1 MPFLEE
7 TADLSLLSRSGPNG
21 EQRDMT
27 RGNRD
32 ITNRFTGY
40 YSNIDYQIKSGIPEP
55 VSPDILYLDS
65 KDDYPPLF
73 NQNNLFTIKFE
84 GSRLNDIGEN
94 KFLDS
99 YYSQV
104 LSNDGLGIRND
115 NKSNTRNLGFS
126 GFLNPQIKKLNVGI
140 NIINALTGEEPTKNT
155 LPGFEV
161 APDREEPFI
170 VRKIGE
176 KWGREPRIPKPNLQ
190 GVIPALV
197 QIDRPAYKGGDVIDS
212 IFQTADDIGR
222 RIVGREPSVFLD
234 RYFADVRRINGATNA
249 LDFLIRGSRFV
260 QAQDTLQKRNPFKT
274 ATTTMYQISDE
285 NTATITTDDYIP
297 DKYSKYVPNNTLLS
311 SNLNTRAYNPLSL
324 FSIPGVMSINRS
336 SYIDIG
342 PIVSTGTIAD
352 FITQDVWGKIVAKG
366 TEVIKD
372 AATSIAKKWA
382 KGKAE
387 QLLEDNAPK
396 VNQLKEQAGTYK
408 KSAEKMVKDA
418 EKRAQKL
425 RDVAEYFDLI
435 PAQENAFASKATLA
449 KLGQNAFDDK
459 GRDKVNLIPYGK
471 DTYSK
476 GMEYG
481 TPLDELDW
489 IPFKFKDVRN
499 NKSMV
504 FRAILS
510 GISDT
515 FSPEYASERY
525 IGRPDPVYVYQG
537 TTREIGFT
545 FDVYPKSDSELV
557 TLWEKLNYLAG
568 QTYPHWSEQISGG
581 KGMISPFTELTI
593 GQMYTDTPGYI
604 SSLTYTVMDEGTY
617 ETVFA
622 KLPKYIQVAVTFQ
635 HIGKRLPS
643 ATQKHFELP
652 WVAEQQYLG
661 SGIRETFLDALAN
674 PENFTS
680 IGSRLN
686 LGGIQD
692 AYDISNKDRD
702 FTLSGGAPFN
712 PSSGKVPPA
721 FGKSRGLSSG
731 LNETDTALAGFG
743 GGLNRTFTLGYK

>member
-40 YSNIDYQIKSGIPEP
+40 YSNIDYQVKSGIPEP

-73 NQNNLFTIKFE
+73 DQKNLFTIRFE

-212 IFQTADDIGR
+212 IFQTAADIGR
-222 RIVGREPSVFLD
+222 RVVGREPDVFID

-249 LDFLIRGSRFV
+249 LDFLVRGSRFV

-396 VNQLKEQAGTYK
+396 VNQLKEQAETYK
-408 KSAEKMVKDA
+408 KSAEVMVKTA

-435 PAQENAFASKATLA
+435 PAQENAFASKAALA

-459 GRDKVNLIPYGK
+459 GRDRVNLIPYGQ
-471 DTYSK
+471 DGYEI
-476 GMEYG
+476 GGVE

-489 IPFKFKDVRN
+489 IPFKFKDVR
-499 NKSMV
+499 KKRSIV

-568 QTYPHWSEQISGG
+568 QTYPHWSDNISGG

-652 WVAEQQYLG
+652 WVAEEQYIG
-661 SGIRETFLDALAN
+661 SGLRNTFLDALAN
-674 PENFTS
+674 PENFTG
-680 IGSRLN
+680 IGSRLD

-692 AYDISNKDRD
+692 VGDIGAKKDRD
-702 FTLSGGAPFN
+702 FTLSGGSKGF
-712 PSSGKVPPA
+712 PSSGKVPAP
-721 FGKSRGLSSG
+721 FGKSNAYQS
-731 LNETDTALAGFG
+731 GFG
-743 GGLNRTFTLGYK
+743 GGLNRTFTLGNK

>member
-212 IFQTADDIGR
+212 IFQTAADIGR
-222 RIVGREPSVFLD
+222 RVVGREPDVFID

>member
-1 MPFLEE
+1 MF
-7 TADLSLLSRSGPNG
+7 
-21 EQRDMT
+21 
-27 RGNRD
+27 
-32 ITNRFTGY
+32 
-40 YSNIDYQIKSGIPEP
+40 
-55 VSPDILYLDS
+55 SPIS
-65 KDDYPPLF
+65 F
-73 NQNNLFTIKFE
+73 NL
-84 GSRLNDIGEN
+84 
-94 KFLDS
+94 
-99 YYSQV
+99 
-104 LSNDGLGIRND
+104 
-115 NKSNTRNLGFS
+115 
-126 GFLNPQIKKLNVGI
+126 
-140 NIINALTGEEPTKNT
+140 
-155 LPGFEV
+155 
-161 APDREEPFI
+161 EPFI

-176 KWGREPRIPKPNLQ
+176 RWGREPRIPKPNLQ

-197 QIDRPAYKGGDVIDS
+197 QIDRPSYKGGDVIDS

-396 VNQLKEQAGTYK
+396 VNQLKEQAETYK
-408 KSAEKMVKDA
+408 KSAEAMVKTA

-435 PAQENAFASKATLA
+435 PAQENAFASKAALA

-459 GRDKVNLIPYGK
+459 GRDRVNLIPYGQ
-471 DTYSK
+471 DGYDI
-476 GMEYG
+476 GGVE

-489 IPFKFKDVRN
+489 IPFKFKDVR
-499 NKSMV
+499 KKRSIV

-652 WVAEQQYLG
+652 WVAEEQYFG
-661 SGIRETFLDALAN
+661 SGLRDSFMDALAN
-674 PENFTS
+674 PDLFSN
-680 IGSRLN
+680 IGSRLDLGKLTGEAN
-686 LGGIQD
+686 LVSADNQI
-692 AYDISNKDRD
+692 
-702 FTLSGGAPFN
+702 N
-712 PSSGKVPPA
+712 PDQFRMDVKSQGKAPPA
-721 FGKSRGLSSG
+721 FGKSNAYQG
-731 LNETDTALAGFG
+731 GFG
-743 GGLNRTFTLGYK
+743 GGLNRTFILGNN